1 MAQVM
6 PWGGQYSLI
15 AELGL
20 PQNPFTLDNATL
32 GVLNGNCYIGGRA
45 NDDLTDRVLSID
57 VSRGRHDQFQD
68 FQSSTMAITLSNN
81 DR

>member
-6 PWGGQYSLI
+6 PWGGEYSLI

-20 PQNPFTLDNATL
+20 PANFFTLDNATL
-32 GVLNGNCYIGGRA
+32 GVLGGNCYLDGRA

-57 VSRGRHDQFQD
+57 VSRGRHDQFQE
-68 FQSSTMAITLSNN
+68 FQSSTMAGNYYIFC
-81 DR
+81 